1 MNLDKLLA
9 AMGRMDASDLFV
21 GGGKIPSVRVKG
33 AVRRLDLPATET
45 AAINEF
51 LGRILTPTQA
61 ERFQQTGDLDCGYA
75 PPTGGRYRINVH
87 RQQGQPGIVARAIPQ
102 GSLTFDELNLP
113 GAIADLAD
121 LRDGLVLV
129 TGATGSGKSTTLA
142 GMVHHINSAR
152 HAHIVTIE
160 DPIEFVHQ
168 EIKSRITQREVGADT
183 ADFHVALR
191 HVLRESPDV
200 ILIGEMRDME
210 SMTVAVSAALT
221 GHLVLA
227 TLHTIDTVQSL
238 QRILGF
244 YPEHLR
250 DQACL
255 DLSLCLRGVIS
266 QRLIPRADGKG
277 RLPATELLTTG
288 PAVARLIRE
297 QRLEDIADWMRSQ
310 DSPSVVT
317 FNASLV
323 ALHNQ
328 GLITAQTG
336 TAYASNPDQFR
347 LSIQGV
353 EVGIDA
359 FRAVGRGGPIQDYD
373 MKTLMSLSVRHGA
386 SDLHLSEGR
395 PPIFRISGSL
405 HRLPGR
411 ELAGVDIRSLLYSIL
426 SGRQRSIFELEKE
439 LDFSLSLQDGHRFR
453 VNAYWQKGHM
463 AVSLRTIPVRIPDAK
478 ELGLPD
484 VVVALADK
492 PHGLVLV
499 VGPTGSGKTTTLAC
513 LIDRVN
519 RTRACK
525 IVTVEDPIEY
535 AHASVKATVD
545 QREVY
550 ADTLSFSAALKYI
563 LRQDPDVIMVGEMRD
578 LETIQAALTAAETG
592 HLVFATLHTNDA
604 AQTIDRI
611 VDVFPPH
618 QQTQIRT
625 QLSSSL
631 VAVVSQ
637 RLLPRSEGAGR
648 VAAFEIM
655 IGTPAVRNI
664 VRDGKTHQIHSI
676 LETQMRE
683 GMTTMDRSMAALYR
697 QGLIT
702 YEEAVRYVINPTILG
717 PAPPGRRGSQG

>member
-9 AMGRMDASDLFV
+9 AMGRMNASDLFV
-21 GGGKIPSVRVKG
+21 CGGKIPSVRVKG
-33 AVRRLDLPATET
+33 AVRRLDLPATSSQS
-45 AAINEF
+45 IMDF
-51 LGRILTPTQA
+51 LRRVLTPHQM
-61 ERFQQTGDLDCGYA
+61 ERFETTGDLDAGYTPA
-75 PPTGGRYRINVH
+75 AGGGRYRINVH
-87 RQQGQPGIVARAIPQ
+87 RQQGQPAIVARALPTGKQ
-102 GSLTFDELNLP
+102 NFAELNLP
-113 GAIADLAD
+113 EAIANLAD

-142 GMVHHINSAR
+142 SMVQHINATR

-160 DPIEFVHQ
+160 DPIEFVYHEQ
-168 EIKSRITQREVGADT
+168 KSRITQREVGADT
-183 ADFHVALR
+183 VDFHSALR

-238 QRILGF
+238 QRIMGF

-255 DLSLCLRGVIS
+255 DLSLCLRGIVS
-266 QRLIPRADGKG
+266 QRLIPRKDGAG
-277 RLPATELLTTG
+277 RLPATELLTSG
-288 PAVARLIRE
+288 PAVSRLIRE
-297 QRLEDIADWMRSQ
+297 QRLEDIADWMRTQ
-310 DSPSVVT
+310 DTPDVVT

-323 ALHNQ
+323 QLHKK
-328 GLITAQTG
+328 GLITPEVG
-336 TAYASNPDQFR
+336 IAYASNPDQFR
-347 LSIQGV
+347 LSIQGLD
-353 EVGIDA
+353 VGIDA
-359 FRAVGRGGPIQDYD
+359 FRGDGRGGGIQDYD
-373 MKTLMSLSVRHGA
+373 MKTLLALCVKHGA

-395 PPIFRISGSL
+395 PPIYRISGAL

-411 ELAGVDIRSLLYSIL
+411 ELGGPDIRSLLYSIL
-426 SGRQRSIFELEKE
+426 SGRQRSVFELDKE
-439 LDFSLSLQDGHRFR
+439 LDFSLSLEDGHRFR

-463 AVSLRTIPVRIPDAK
+463 SVSLRTIPIRIPDAK
-478 ELGLPD
+478 ELGLPE
-484 VVVALADK
+484 VVIGFADK

-519 RTRACK
+519 RTRPCK

-535 AHASVKATVD
+535 SHKSIKATVD

-550 ADTLSFSAALKYI
+550 ADTNSFSAALKYI

-604 AQTIDRI
+604 AQTMDRI

-637 RLLPRSEGAGR
+637 RLLPRADGSGR

-683 GMTTMDRSMAALYR
+683 GMVTMDRSMAALYR

-702 YEEAVRYVINPTILG
+702 YEDAARFVLQPTVLG
-717 PAPPGRRGSQG
+717 PAPPGYGR